1 MPDDNVSAATIV
13 YFDYD
18 PFFGPL
24 VCNDTND
31 HYATNTIHDAYM
43 YDTYVDDQY
52 HDIRPLEDSGPRY
65 AKLSAAESA
74 LFFIFFLL
82 IITGNLTVMIWRCRK
97 RRAEER
103 NSIPSLLVI
112 NLAAADLL
120 LGIQLVIFLYLH
132 SWSCSVLGSRN
143 DVKLMTSLC
152 YISGVMESTSVLLSG
167 MITGTIAFY
176 YANVVF
182 GKRCCCCVTRR
193 CVIIFLSIGWIVALG
208 LGVGA
213 TLFSGYEQFSENRSI
228 APFYIVTPQ
237 PIYVQGNSTDDLI
250 STNAT
255 ISTVLFQSC
264 VPITSFL
271 SDMGTVSS
279 FQHKNRTKLPSL
291 AETITGCVF
300 GIDLLLVGT
309 AAGIYITIAHK
320 LRRSKALAVSNH
332 VGGLGFRLIAIA
344 FVTLFGWVAFV
355 IMFFVTG
362 ATYFEHLLPLAIVA
376 LCNPLT
382 FTLASAPF
390 CKTVKNLKRRT
401 LFKLN
406 RPVLIEDIT
415 DDEERLIATQSP
427 SDGST
432 KDLPSLA

>member
-1 MPDDNVSAATIV
+1 MPDDNVSAAPIL

-18 PFFGPL
+18 PFFGRL

-31 HYATNTIHDAYM
+31 YATNTILDAYH
-43 YDTYVDDQY
+43 YDTYLFDDRY
-52 HDIRPLEDSGPRY
+52 MRPLEYSGPRY

-103 NSIPSLLVI
+103 NSIPSLLVV

-213 TLFSGYEQFSENRSI
+213 TLFSGYEQFSFENRSI

-237 PIYVQGNSTDDLI
+237 PIYVQGNSTN
-250 STNAT
+250 STF
-255 ISTVLFQSC
+255 STVSFQSC

-279 FQHKNRTKLPSL
+279 FQHKNRTSNRLPSL
-291 AETITGCVF
+291 AESIAGCVF

-320 LRRSKALAVSNH
+320 LRRSRALAVSNH

-355 IMFFVTG
+355 IMFFVTD

-390 CKTVKNLKRRT
+390 CKTVKNLKRRI

-406 RPVLIEDIT
+406 QPVLIEDIT
-415 DDEERLIATQSP
+415 DDEGRLIATQSP
-427 SDGST
+427 SDEST